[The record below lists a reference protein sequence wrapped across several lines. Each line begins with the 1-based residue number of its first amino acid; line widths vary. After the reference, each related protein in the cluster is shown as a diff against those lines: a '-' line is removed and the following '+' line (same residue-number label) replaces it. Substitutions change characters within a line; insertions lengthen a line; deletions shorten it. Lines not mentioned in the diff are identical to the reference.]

1 MILQK
6 HDILNLDRQYRVHL
20 INHLS
25 GVKGAHLIG
34 TRSADGISNLAI
46 FNSVCHVGANPA
58 SMGFLLRPLTVE
70 RNTYSN
76 IMENGA
82 FTINHISLQYIRD
95 AHQSSAKFPKDVSE
109 FDHLNFTEEYFSDFY
124 APFVKESHISIG
136 LTFEEELKIALNGT
150 IFMVGQIDFIKVKD
164 EFLEETGHL
173 SFGPQN
179 SIGVSGLDTYYEL
192 NRIARESYAKAPK

>member
-6 HDILNLDRQYRVHL
+6 HDILNLDRQYRIHL

-34 TRSADGISNLAI
+34 TRSNDGISNLAI

-58 SMGFLLRPLTVE
+58 SMGFLLRPITVE
-70 RNTYSN
+70 RNTHSN

-82 FTINHISLQYIRD
+82 FTINHVSSQFIQD

-109 FDHLNFTEEYFSDFY
+109 FDHLNFTEEYVSDFV
-124 APFVKESHISIG
+124 APIVQESHISIG
-136 LTFEEELKIALNGT
+136 LTFEEKHEIALNGT
-150 IFMVGQIDFIKVKD
+150 IFMVGLIDFIKLND
-164 EFLEETGHL
+164 SLIEETGHL
-173 SFGPQN
+173 AFGPHN
-179 SIGVSGLDTYYEL
+179 SVGVSGLDTYYEL
-192 NRIARESYAKAPK
+192 KRIARETHAKVSK